1 MHRLQNARLAHGKVG
16 MFDVIPVWLCNVVAN
31 IINFAQHN
39 CWCTTTFLHIF
50 IKSVLLFR
58 QKFVS
63 YV

>member
-39 CWCTTTFLHIF
+39 C
-50 IKSVLLFR
+50 
-58 QKFVS
+58 
-63 YV
+63 